1 VSAEL
6 LRVVYHLAVEPAR
19 AEARAEALAREQTV
33 EVPRAVVRDP
43 VVRGEALGR
52 VEALAP
58 GPEGGFLA
66 TLAYPTGATGLEP
79 AQALNVVF
87 GNSSLH
93 ADVRCLDLE
102 PGPELAAAL
111 GGPRFGIAG
120 LRAATGVSGR
130 PLTCTAIKPMGLS
143 TAALAALAGTF
154 ARAGLDVVKDDHGL
168 ADQAWSP
175 FRERVAAC
183 LAAVA
188 RAADETGHETV
199 YVPNLIGAPERL
211 RDAQRFAEDAGARAV
226 MASPMLVGLP
236 AFWELC
242 RRSSVPVLAHP
253 AFAGAL
259 RFAPEALFGKLF
271 RLFGA
276 DASIFVS
283 FGSRFAQGEESC
295 RAIARALRGPWGA
308 LRPALPVPAG
318 GIEVASAAKVVEFY
332 GEDAMLLV
340 GGDLQLE
347 ADGVLERSREFVR
360 SVRAAAA
367 ARVSAVA
374 ART

>member
-1 VSAEL
+1 VSAREP
-6 LRVVYHLAVEPAR
+6 LRVVYHLAVDAAR
-19 AEARAEALAREQTV
+19 AEARAEVLAREQTV
-33 EVPRAVVRDP
+33 EVPRAVVRDAI
-43 VVRGEALGR
+43 VRGEALGR
-52 VEALAP
+52 VEALREDP
-58 GPEGGFLA
+58 GGGFRA
-66 TLAYPTGATGLEP
+66 TLAYPIGATGLDP
-79 AQALNVVF
+79 AQLLNVVF

-102 PGPELAAAL
+102 PGAELASAL

-120 LRAATGVSGR
+120 LRAAAGVAGR

-143 TAALAALAGTF
+143 TAALASLAGCF
-154 ARAGLDVVKDDHGL
+154 ARAGVDFVKDDHGL
-168 ADQAWSP
+168 ADQPWSP

-188 RAADETGHETV
+188 RAAEETGHRPV
-199 YVPNLIGAPERL
+199 YVPNLIGTPERM

-253 AFAGAL
+253 AFAGTL

-271 RLFGA
+271 RLYGA
-276 DASIFVS
+276 DAAIFVS
-283 FGSRFAQGEESC
+283 FGSRFAQGEDAC
-295 RAIARALRGPWGA
+295 RAVAEALRRPWAG

-318 GIEVASAAKVVEFY
+318 GIELASASKLVEFY
-332 GEDAMLLV
+332 GSDAMLLV

-347 ADGVLERSREFVR
+347 ADRVLERSRDFVR
-360 SVRAAAA
+360 SVHAAA
-367 ARVSAVA
+367 ARA
-374 ART
+374 